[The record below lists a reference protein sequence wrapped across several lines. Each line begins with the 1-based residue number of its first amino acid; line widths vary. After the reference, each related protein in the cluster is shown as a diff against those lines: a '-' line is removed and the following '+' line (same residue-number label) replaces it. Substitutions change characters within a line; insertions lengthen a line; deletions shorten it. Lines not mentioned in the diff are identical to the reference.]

1 MKKKKEGDGQKKGQR
16 EKKQNARF
24 IKWREIN
31 CNQIAEFSELMKCT
45 HLKI

>member
-1 MKKKKEGDGQKKGQR
+1 MKKKREDGQKGQGGGGGGGGG
-16 EKKQNARF
+16 RF
-24 IKWREIN
+24 IKWGEIN